1 MARDLT
7 QGSIPRHVVALAI
20 PALFSMFAIV
30 LNNMID
36 TGLVGHLGAAQV
48 AAVGSAGFV
57 IWLMFSIIDIFSV
70 GTVAIISRHYGAG
83 ELDAASEN
91 ARHIFQFAFYFSI
104 IFAAIGVV
112 LSGTA
117 LPYA

>member
-20 PALFSMFAIV
+20 PALFSMFALV
-30 LNNMID
+30 LNNLID
-36 TGLVGHLGAAQV
+36 TALVGHLGAAQV

-57 IWLMFSIIDIFSV
+57 IWFIFSVLDAFSV

-83 ELDAASEN
+83 ELDEASEK
-91 ARHIFQFAFYFSI
+91 ARHII
-104 IFAAIGVV
+104 KFAAIFSIAFAAFGVIF
-112 LSGTA
+112 SH
-117 LPYA
+117 